1 MSYFKDK
8 DCTEAYQYKKGENV
22 TYSIDE
28 EEATKMNNDCN
39 VLTTPERVQLEPLV
53 PGYKYDPSS
62 MSVTCSTSN
71 METKLFQG
79 KECKGEPVATL
90 TVEWNKCSPVKK
102 DERRWILVTGA
113 EALAAT
119 AAAAVAFVATQF

>member
-1 MSYFKDK
+1 MKFVIAATLAASVSSKCYKGIEMSYFKDK

-71 METKLFQG
+71 METKLF
-79 KECKGEPVATL
+79 
-90 TVEWNKCSPVKK
+90 
-102 DERRWILVTGA
+102 
-113 EALAAT
+113 
-119 AAAAVAFVATQF
+119 